1 MRIYL
6 QMPASGEQLPRYYQV
21 LLQEDLLGGW
31 TLITESGRLDAGGG
45 RIRREYFTTHEAAER
60 ALFKV
65 RDSQLA
71 RGYRV
76 VFVEG
81 DRITRGR

>member
-6 QMPASGEQLPRYYQV
+6 QIPASGEQPPRYYQL

-31 TLITESGRLDAGGG
+31 TLIRESGRQDTGG
-45 RIRREYFTTHEAAER
+45 RAKREFFPTHEAAQR
-60 ALFKV
+60 AMIKA
-65 RDSQLA
+65 RDSQVA

-81 DRITRGR
+81 DRDGRR

>member
-6 QMPASGEQLPRYYQV
+6 QMPASGEQPPRYYQL

-31 TLITESGRLDAGGG
+31 TLIKESGRQDAGG
-45 RIRREYFTTHEAAER
+45 RVKREYFATHEAAEL
-60 ALFKV
+60 ALAKA

-81 DRITRGR
+81 DRVARGR

>member
-6 QMPASGEQLPRYYQV
+6 QMSASGDQPPRYCQL

-31 TLITESGRLDAGGG
+31 TLIRESGRQDAGG
-45 RIRREYFTTHEAAER
+45 RSKREHFTNHEAAER
-60 ALFKV
+60 ALIKA
-65 RDSQLA
+65 RDSQVA

-81 DRITRGR
+81 DRDSGRR

>member
-6 QMPASGEQLPRYYQV
+6 QMPAVGDQPPRYYQL

-31 TLITESGRLDAGGG
+31 TLIRESGRQDGAG
-45 RIRREYFTTHEAAER
+45 RIKRENFATHEAAEI
-60 ALFKV
+60 AMQKA

-81 DRITRGR
+81 DRLTKSR